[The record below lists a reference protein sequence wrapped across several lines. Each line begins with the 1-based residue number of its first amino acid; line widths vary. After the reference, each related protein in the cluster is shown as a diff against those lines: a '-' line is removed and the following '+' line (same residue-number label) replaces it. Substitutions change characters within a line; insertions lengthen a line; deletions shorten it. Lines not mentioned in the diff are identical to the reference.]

1 MDGIPKSLE
10 LLLFYIFHGTKSEQH
25 DKASSFWGTR
35 ASKNLMYNLCPEE
48 NKFDVIDS
56 DRQAM
61 IEGIKTTGELINIA
75 LSSAQ
80 TSSTVPDS
88 CAFHSEI
95 SKQNLVIHNSKN
107 RVNSKQVTTG

>member
-1 MDGIPKSLE
+1 MIKRPVFGVHE
-10 LLLFYIFHGTKSEQH
+10 LQRTSCTISALK
-25 DKASSFWGTR
+25 K
-35 ASKNLMYNLCPEE
+35 
-48 NKFDVIDS
+48 NKFNVIDS

-95 SKQNLVIHNSKN
+95 SKQNLVIHKLKEPSQLEASHNWLIMVTIV
-107 RVNSKQVTTG
+107 VNSG